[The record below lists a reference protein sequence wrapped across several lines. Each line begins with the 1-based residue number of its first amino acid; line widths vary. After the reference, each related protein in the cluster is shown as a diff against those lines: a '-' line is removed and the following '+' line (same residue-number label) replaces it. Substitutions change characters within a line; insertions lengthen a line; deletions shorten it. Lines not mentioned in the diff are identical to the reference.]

1 MEGMKLRVLPAI
13 VALSCALAVTP
24 AAFAKT
30 IDGGSDNDTLTD
42 TRKADTIRGK
52 GGGDKIYGKAGNDRL
67 VGGSGNDILWGGRGS
82 DVIIPGKGQDSVDAG
97 PGNDVIKLV
106 SDGIQDLVQCRSGR
120 DTVYVKGRDPG
131 DVFIGCEKIVYR

>member
-1 MEGMKLRVLPAI
+1 MEGMKLRALPAV
-13 VALSCALAVTP
+13 VALSCALAMAP
-24 AAFAKT
+24 AAVAKT
-30 IDGGSDNDTLTD
+30 IDGGSENDTLTG

-67 VGGSGNDILWGGRGS
+67 LGGSGNDTIWGGRGA
-82 DVIIPGKGQDSVDAG
+82 DVIIPGKGLDSVDAG

-106 SDGIQDLVQCRSGR
+106 SDGIQDLVQCRSGK

-131 DVFIGCEKIVYR
+131 DVFIGCEKIVYQ